1 MSKSGSTILRI
12 SKYVYL
18 IAFFLLLAGVFH
30 PVVTGGP
37 ADAVVYGTLSLLL
50 GLGAALPLFKAAS
63 DEKHRL
69 FYLGVG
75 VGLIALS
82 LLFVFIITG
91 RI

>member
-1 MSKSGSTILRI
+1 M
-12 SKYVYL
+12 
-18 IAFFLLLAGVFH
+18 
-30 PVVTGGP
+30 
-37 ADAVVYGTLSLLL
+37 L